1 MATYRI
7 IQNRSTILPPR
18 IEGFAEAWQ
27 ECDILNASSMNG
39 NTYEVITDP
48 ADLAVIFDRLSIQ
61 ATGKPF
67 TGKVI
72 AVIPHAKR

>member
-1 MATYRI
+1 MVTYRI
-7 IQNRSTILPPR
+7 VKNRSEILPPG
-18 IEGFAEAWQ
+18 IDGFAEAWQ
-27 ECDILNASSMNG
+27 ECGVLNASSTNG

-48 ADLAVIFDRLSIQ
+48 AEIRSTLDRLCRE

>member
-7 IQNRSTILPPR
+7 VKNRSELLPPR
-18 IEGFAEAWQ
+18 IDSFAEAWQ
-27 ECDILNASSMNG
+27 ECDIMNAQAKNG

-72 AVIPHAKR
+72 AVIPHARR

>member
-7 IQNRSTILPPR
+7 MKNRSELLPPR
-18 IEGFAEAWQ
+18 IENFAEAWQ
-27 ECDILNASSMNG
+27 ECGVMNASSMNG

>member
-7 IQNRSTILPPR
+7 VKNQSELLPPH
-18 IEGFAEAWQ
+18 IENFAEAWQ
-27 ECDILNASSMNG
+27 ECDVMNASSTNG

-48 ADLAVIFDRLSIQ
+48 ADIRSTLDRLCRE

>member
-1 MATYRI
+1 MAIYRI

-18 IEGFAEAWQ
+18 IENFAEAWQ
-27 ECDILNASSMNG
+27 ECDVMNASSTNG

-72 AVIPHAKR
+72 AVIPHARR

>member
-1 MATYRI
+1 MAIYRI

-18 IEGFAEAWQ
+18 IENFAEAWQ
-27 ECDILNASSMNG
+27 ECDVMNASSTNG

-72 AVIPHAKR
+72 AVIPHVKR

>member
-1 MATYRI
+1 MAYRI
-7 IQNRSTILPPR
+7 VKNRSELLPPR
-18 IEGFAEAWQ
+18 IENFAEAWQ
-27 ECDILNASSMNG
+27 ECDVMNAQAKNG

-67 TGKVI
+67 TGKII
-72 AVIPHAKR
+72 AVVPHARR

>member
-1 MATYRI
+1 MVTYRI
-7 IQNRSTILPPR
+7 VKNRSELLPPR
-18 IEGFAEAWQ
+18 IDSFAEAWQ
-27 ECDILNASSMNG
+27 ECDIMNAQAKNG

-61 ATGKPF
+61 VTGKPF

>member
-1 MATYRI
+1 MVTYRI
-7 IQNRSTILPPR
+7 VKNRSEILPPG
-18 IEGFAEAWQ
+18 IDGFAEAWQ
-27 ECDILNASSMNG
+27 ECGVLNASSTNG

>member
-7 IQNRSTILPPR
+7 VKNRAELLPPR
-18 IEGFAEAWQ
+18 IENFAEAWQ
-27 ECDILNASSMNG
+27 ECDVMNASSTNG

-67 TGKVI
+67 IGKII
-72 AVIPHAKR
+72 AVVPHARR

>member
-1 MATYRI
+1 MAIYSI

-18 IEGFAEAWQ
+18 IENFAEAWQ
-27 ECDILNASSMNG
+27 ECDVMNASSTNG

-72 AVIPHAKR
+72 AVIPHARR

>member
-1 MATYRI
+1 MAIYRI

-18 IEGFAEAWQ
+18 IENFAEAWQ
-27 ECDILNASSMNG
+27 ECDVMNASSTNG

-67 TGKVI
+67 TGKII
-72 AVIPHAKR
+72 AVVPHAKR

>member
-1 MATYRI
+1 M
-7 IQNRSTILPPR
+7 
-18 IEGFAEAWQ
+18 
-27 ECDILNASSMNG
+27 LNAQAKNG

-67 TGKVI
+67 TGKII
-72 AVIPHAKR
+72 AVVPHAKR

>member
-7 IQNRSTILPPR
+7 VKNQSELLPPR

-27 ECDILNASSMNG
+27 ECDVMNASSTNG

-72 AVIPHAKR
+72 AVVPRGR